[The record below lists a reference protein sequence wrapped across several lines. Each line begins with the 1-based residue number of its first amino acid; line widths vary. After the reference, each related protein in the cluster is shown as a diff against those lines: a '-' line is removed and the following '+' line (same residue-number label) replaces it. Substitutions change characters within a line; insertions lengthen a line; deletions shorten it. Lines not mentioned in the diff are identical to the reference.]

1 MMKAPKNEK
10 AILKALQ
17 QDFEASKP
25 LRTEWDEKIA
35 EWRSWYNGEPYGNE
49 KKGKSAIVSRD
60 IKRQNEWQHPSIIDP
75 FVSTPDIIKAKPVTF
90 EDGPAAKQ
98 NELVLNTQFCR
109 QFNRYMF
116 MTKVAKVLATEGTA
130 IVMTGWDYEDEVQE
144 VEHPIYDLDPMTMEP
159 IQVGSQLVEETVVV
173 RNQPTAK
180 VCRNED
186 VFIDPTCQDDLDKAQ
201 FVIYRYET
209 DMSTLLSEGK
219 YSKSRLKQ
227 IEADTK
233 DYDYRNED
241 DTEFRFS
248 DDPRK
253 KLVVYEYWGNF
264 DVDGDGI
271 AEPIVCA
278 WVGKTLI
285 RLESNP
291 YPDQKPPFIVVPFSS
306 VPFQIFGEPNA
317 AMIGDNQ
324 QIKTAIYRGIIDN
337 MALSNNGQKGIRKNT
352 LDPVNRTRFFNGE
365 NFEFNGSRE
374 DFWDGSYNELPSSVF
389 NVIQMQNN
397 EIESLTGIKS
407 FSGGIT
413 GQSLGSTATGA
424 RGALDATATRRLD
437 LVRNIAENLIK
448 PLMRKWMAYN
458 AEFLL
463 EEQVVRITNDE
474 FVTIRRDDLEG
485 RIDIDIS
492 ISTSEDNA
500 AKAQELAFML
510 QTIGP
515 NEDPSI
521 RRMLMAEIA
530 TLQKMPDLAKK
541 LLDYQ
546 PEPDPMAVKVQELQI
561 ALLAAQ
567 VANERAKGRENEV
580 DVYLKTAKTQTEVA
594 KAKALSS
601 EADLKDLSFLEKE
614 SGIDH
619 AKALEKSNNDALN
632 KARIEELKR
641 VRK

>member
-1 MMKAPKNEK
+1 MKNTPSNEST
-10 AILKALQ
+10 ILKALQ
-17 QDFEASKP
+17 ADLNDAKP
-25 LRTEWDEKIA
+25 LRKEWDEKIA
-35 EWRSWYNGEPYGNE
+35 KWKDWYNGEPYGNE
-49 KKGKSAIVSRD
+49 KKGKSAVVSRD
-60 IKRQNEWQHPSIIDP
+60 IKRQNEWQHPSLIDP
-75 FVSTPDIIKAKPVTF
+75 FVSTPDIIKAKPVTW
-90 EDGPAAKQ
+90 EDAEAARQ

-116 MTKVAKVLATEGTA
+116 MTKVVKVLAQEGTA
-130 IVMTGWDYEDEVQE
+130 VVMTGWEYEDATEE
-144 VEHPIYDLDPMTMEP
+144 VEYPIMSIDPYTGQP
-159 IQVGSQLVEETVVV
+159 VQVGTELVEEVVV
-173 RNQPTAK
+173 KKNQPTAK

-186 VFIDPTCQDDLDKAQ
+186 VFIDPTCQDDLNNAQ

-209 DMSTLLSEGK
+209 DMSTLLAEGK
-219 YSKSRLKQ
+219 YSKARLKK
-227 IEADTK
+227 IETDMRDD
-233 DYDYRNED
+233 DYDSED
-241 DTEFRFS
+241 DTEFRFK

-253 KLVVYEYWGNF
+253 KLVVYEYWGNY

-278 WVGKTLI
+278 WINKTLI

-337 MALSNNGQKGIRKNT
+337 MALSNNGQKGIRKNS
-352 LDPVNRTRFFNGE
+352 LDPVNRNRFYNGE

-374 DFWDGSYNELPSSVF
+374 DFWDGSYNQLPNSVF
-389 NVIQMQNN
+389 NVIELQNN
-397 EIESLTGIKS
+397 EIESLTGVKG

-413 GQSLGSTATGA
+413 GASLGQTATGI

-458 AEFLL
+458 SEFLL
-463 EEQVVRITNDE
+463 EEQVVRITNEE

-530 TLQKMPDLAKK
+530 RLQKMPDLAKK
-541 LLDYQ
+541 LEEYQ
-546 PEPDPMAVKVQELQI
+546 PEPDPVAMRMQELQV
-561 ALLAAQ
+561 ALLEAQ
-567 VANERAKGRENEV
+567 VANEQAKGRENEV
-580 DVYLKTAKTQTEVA
+580 DVYLKTAKIQTEAA

-614 SGIDH
+614 SGIEH
-619 AKALEKSNNDALN
+619 AKALEKNNNDAKN
-632 KARIEELKR
+632 KAILEQLKR
-641 VRK
+641 VK

>member
-1 MMKAPKNEK
+1 MKSNEST
-10 AILKALQ
+10 ILKALQ
-17 QDFEASKP
+17 ADLTDAKP
-25 LRTEWDEKIA
+25 LRKEWDEKIA
-35 EWRSWYNGEPYGNE
+35 KWKDWYNGEPYGNE
-49 KKGKSAIVSRD
+49 KKGKSAVVSRD
-60 IKRQNEWQHPSIIDP
+60 IKRQNEWQHPSLIDP
-75 FVSTPDIIKAKPVTF
+75 FVSTPDIIKARPVTW
-90 EDGPAAKQ
+90 EDAEAARQ

-116 MTKVAKVLATEGTA
+116 MTKVVKVLAQEGTA
-130 IVMTGWDYEDEVQE
+130 VVMTGWEYDDAIEE
-144 VEHPIYDLDPMTMEP
+144 VEYPIMAIDPYTGQP
-159 IQVGSQLVEETVVV
+159 VQVGTEVVEEVVV
-173 RNQPTAK
+173 KKNQPTAK

-186 VFIDPTCQDDLDKAQ
+186 IFIDPTCQDDLDNAQ

-209 DMSTLLSEGK
+209 DMSTLLAEGK
-219 YSKSRLKQ
+219 YSKARLKK
-227 IEADTK
+227 IETDMK
-233 DYDYRNED
+233 DDDYDSED
-241 DTEFRFS
+241 DTEFRFK

-253 KLVVYEYWGNF
+253 KLVVYEYWGNY
-264 DVDGDGI
+264 DVNGDGI

-278 WVGKTLI
+278 WINNTLI

-352 LDPVNRTRFFNGE
+352 LDPFNRTRFYNGE

-374 DFWDGSYNELPSSVF
+374 DFWDGNYNQLPNSVF
-389 NVIQMQNN
+389 NVIELQNN
-397 EIESLTGIKS
+397 EIESLTGVKG

-413 GQSLGSTATGA
+413 GAALGSTATGA

-463 EEQVVRITNDE
+463 EEQVVRITNEE
-474 FVTIRRDDLEG
+474 FVTIRRDDLDG

-515 NEDPSI
+515 NEDPNV
-521 RRMLMAEIA
+521 RRMLMSEIA
-530 TLQKMPDLAKK
+530 RLQKMPDLAKK
-541 LLDYQ
+541 LEEYQ
-546 PEPDPMAVKVQELQI
+546 PEPDPVAMKMQELQV
-561 ALLAAQ
+561 ALLEAQ

-580 DVYLKTAKTQTEVA
+580 DVYLKTAKAQTEAA

-601 EADLKDLSFLEKE
+601 DADLKDLSFLERE

-619 AKALEKSNNDALN
+619 AKALEKSNNDARN
-632 KARIEELKR
+632 KAILEQVKR
-641 VRK
+641 VK

>member
-1 MMKAPKNEK
+1 MKNTPSNEST
-10 AILKALQ
+10 ILKALQ
-17 QDFEASKP
+17 ADLNDAKP
-25 LRTEWDEKIA
+25 LRKEWDEKIA
-35 EWRSWYNGEPYGNE
+35 KWKNWYNGEPYGNE
-49 KKGKSAIVSRD
+49 KKGKSAVVSRD
-60 IKRQNEWQHPSIIDP
+60 IKRQNEWQHPSLIDP
-75 FVSTPDIIKAKPVTF
+75 FVSTPDIIKARPVTW
-90 EDGPAAKQ
+90 EDTEAARQ

-116 MTKVAKVLATEGTA
+116 MTKVVKVLAQEGTA
-130 IVMTGWDYEDEVQE
+130 VVMTGWEYEDAIEE
-144 VEHPIYDLDPMTMEP
+144 VEYPIMSIDPYTGQP
-159 IQVGSQLVEETVVV
+159 VQVGTEIVEEVVV
-173 RNQPTAK
+173 KKNQPTAK

-186 VFIDPTCQDDLDKAQ
+186 VFIDPTCQDDLNNAQ

-209 DMSTLLSEGK
+209 DMSTLLAEGK
-219 YSKSRLKQ
+219 YSKARLKK
-227 IEADTK
+227 IETDMRDD
-233 DYDYRNED
+233 DYDSED
-241 DTEFRFS
+241 DTEFRFK

-253 KLVVYEYWGNF
+253 KLVVYEYWGNY

-278 WVGKTLI
+278 WINNTLI

-352 LDPVNRTRFFNGE
+352 LDPVNRTRFYNGE
-365 NFEFNGSRE
+365 NFEFNGSKE
-374 DFWDGSYNELPSSVF
+374 DFWDGSYNQLPSSVF
-389 NVIQMQNN
+389 NVIELQNN
-397 EIESLTGIKS
+397 EIESLTCVKF

-413 GQSLGSTATGA
+413 GASLGSTATGA

-463 EEQVVRITNDE
+463 EEQVVRITNEE

-515 NEDPSI
+515 NEDPSV

-530 TLQKMPDLAKK
+530 RLQKMPDLAKK
-541 LLDYQ
+541 LEEYQ
-546 PEPDPMAVKVQELQI
+546 PEPDPVAMRMQELQV
-561 ALLAAQ
+561 ALLEAQ
-567 VANERAKGRENEV
+567 VANERAKGKENEV
-580 DVYLKTAKTQTEVA
+580 DVYLKTAKAQTEAA

-614 SGIDH
+614 SGIEH
-619 AKALEKSNNDALN
+619 AKALEKSNNDAKN
-632 KARIEELKR
+632 KAILEQLKR
-641 VRK
+641 VK

>member
-1 MMKAPKNEK
+1 MKNAPSNEST
-10 AILKALQ
+10 ILKALQ
-17 QDFEASKP
+17 ADLNDAKP
-25 LRTEWDEKIA
+25 LRKEWDEKIA
-35 EWRSWYNGEPYGNE
+35 KWKDWYNGEPYGNE
-49 KKGKSAIVSRD
+49 KKGKSAVVSRD
-60 IKRQNEWQHPSIIDP
+60 IKRQNEWQHPSLIDP
-75 FVSTPDIIKAKPVTF
+75 FVSTPDIIKARPVTW
-90 EDGPAAKQ
+90 EDAEAARQ

-116 MTKVAKVLATEGTA
+116 MTKVVKVLAQEGTA
-130 IVMTGWDYEDEVQE
+130 VVMTGWEYEDATEE
-144 VEHPIYDLDPMTMEP
+144 VEYPIMSIDPYTGQP
-159 IQVGSQLVEETVVV
+159 VQVGTELVEEVVV
-173 RNQPTAK
+173 KKNQPTAK

-186 VFIDPTCQDDLDKAQ
+186 VFIDPTCQDDLNNAQ

-219 YSKSRLKQ
+219 YSKARLKK
-227 IEADTK
+227 IETDMRDD
-233 DYDYRNED
+233 DYDSED
-241 DTEFRFS
+241 DTEFRFK

-253 KLVVYEYWGNF
+253 KLVVYEYWGNY

-278 WVGKTLI
+278 WINNTLI

-291 YPDQKPPFIVVPFSS
+291 YPDQKPPFIVVPFNS

-352 LDPVNRTRFFNGE
+352 LDPVNRTRFYNGE
-365 NFEFNGSRE
+365 NFEFNGSKE
-374 DFWDGSYNELPSSVF
+374 DFWDGSYNQLPGSVF
-389 NVIQMQNN
+389 NVIELQNN
-397 EIESLTGIKS
+397 EIESLTGVKG

-413 GQSLGSTATGA
+413 GTALGSTATGA

-463 EEQVVRITNDE
+463 EEQVVRITNEE

-515 NEDPSI
+515 NEDPSV

-530 TLQKMPDLAKK
+530 RLQKMPDLAKK
-541 LLDYQ
+541 LEEYQ
-546 PEPDPMAVKVQELQI
+546 PEPDPVAMRMQELQI
-561 ALLAAQ
+561 ALLEAQ

-580 DVYLKTAKTQTEVA
+580 DVYLKTAKAQTEAA

-614 SGIDH
+614 SGIEH
-619 AKALEKSNNDALN
+619 AKALEKNNNDAKN
-632 KARIEELKR
+632 KAILEQLKR
-641 VRK
+641 VK

>member
-1 MMKAPKNEK
+1 MKNTPSNEST
-10 AILKALQ
+10 ILKALQ
-17 QDFEASKP
+17 ADLNDAKP
-25 LRTEWDEKIA
+25 LRKEWDEKIA
-35 EWRSWYNGEPYGNE
+35 KWKDWYNGEPYGNE
-49 KKGKSAIVSRD
+49 KKGKSAVVSRD
-60 IKRQNEWQHPSIIDP
+60 IKRQNEWQHPSLIDP
-75 FVSTPDIIKAKPVTF
+75 FVSTPDIIKARPVTW
-90 EDGPAAKQ
+90 EDAEAARQ

-116 MTKVAKVLATEGTA
+116 MTKVVKVLAQEGTA
-130 IVMTGWDYEDEVQE
+130 VVMTGWEYEDAIEE
-144 VEHPIYDLDPMTMEP
+144 VEYPIMSIDPYTGQP
-159 IQVGSQLVEETVVV
+159 VQVGTELVEEVVV
-173 RNQPTAK
+173 KKNQPTAK

-186 VFIDPTCQDDLDKAQ
+186 VFIDPTCQDDLNNAQ

-209 DMSTLLSEGK
+209 DMSTLLAEGK
-219 YSKSRLKQ
+219 YSKARLKK
-227 IEADTK
+227 IETDMRDD
-233 DYDYRNED
+233 DYDSED
-241 DTEFRFS
+241 ATEFRFK

-253 KLVVYEYWGNF
+253 KLVVYEYWGNY
-264 DVDGDGI
+264 DVNGDGI

-278 WVGKTLI
+278 WINNTLI

-291 YPDQKPPFIVVPFSS
+291 YPDQKPPFIVVPFNS

-337 MALSNNGQKGIRKNT
+337 MALSNNGQKGIRKNS
-352 LDPVNRTRFFNGE
+352 LDPFNRTRFYNGE
-365 NFEFNGSRE
+365 NFEFNGSKE
-374 DFWDGSYNELPSSVF
+374 DFWDGSYNQLPSSVF
-389 NVIQMQNN
+389 NVIELQNN
-397 EIESLTGIKS
+397 EIESLTGVKG

-413 GQSLGSTATGA
+413 GASLGGTATGA

-463 EEQVVRITNDE
+463 EEQVVRITNEE
-474 FVTIRRDDLEG
+474 FVTIRRDDLDG

-515 NEDPSI
+515 NEDPSV

-530 TLQKMPDLAKK
+530 RLQKMPDLAKK
-541 LLDYQ
+541 LEEYQ
-546 PEPDPMAVKVQELQI
+546 PEPDPVAMKMQELQV
-561 ALLAAQ
+561 ALLEAQ

-580 DVYLKTAKTQTEVA
+580 DVYLKTAKAQTEAA

-601 EADLKDLSFLEKE
+601 DADLKDLSFLEKE
-614 SGIDH
+614 SGIEH
-619 AKALEKSNNDALN
+619 AKALEKSNNDAKN
-632 KARIEELKR
+632 KAILEQLKR
-641 VRK
+641 VK

>member
-1 MMKAPKNEK
+1 MKNTPSNEST
-10 AILKALQ
+10 ILKALQ
-17 QDFEASKP
+17 ADLNDAKP
-25 LRTEWDEKIA
+25 LRKEWDEKIA
-35 EWRSWYNGEPYGNE
+35 KWKNWYNGEPYGNE
-49 KKGKSAIVSRD
+49 KKGKSAVVSRD
-60 IKRQNEWQHPSIIDP
+60 IKRQNEWQHPSLIDP
-75 FVSTPDIIKAKPVTF
+75 FVSTPDIIKARPVTW
-90 EDGPAAKQ
+90 EDAEAARQ

-116 MTKVAKVLATEGTA
+116 MTKVVKVLAQEGTA
-130 IVMTGWDYEDEVQE
+130 VVMTGWEYEDAIEE
-144 VEHPIYDLDPMTMEP
+144 VEYPIMSIDPYTGQP
-159 IQVGSQLVEETVVV
+159 VQVGTEIVEEVVV
-173 RNQPTAK
+173 KKNQPTAK

-186 VFIDPTCQDDLDKAQ
+186 VFIDPTCQDDLNNAQ

-209 DMSTLLSEGK
+209 DMSTLLAEGK
-219 YSKSRLKQ
+219 YSKARLKK
-227 IEADTK
+227 IETDMRDD
-233 DYDYRNED
+233 DYDSED
-241 DTEFRFS
+241 DTEFRFK

-253 KLVVYEYWGNF
+253 KLVVYEYWGNY

-278 WVGKTLI
+278 WINNTLI

-352 LDPVNRTRFFNGE
+352 LDPVNRTRFYNGE
-365 NFEFNGSRE
+365 NFEFNGSKE
-374 DFWDGSYNELPSSVF
+374 DFWDGSYNQLPSSVF
-389 NVIQMQNN
+389 NVIELQNN
-397 EIESLTGIKS
+397 EIESLTGVKG

-413 GQSLGSTATGA
+413 GASLGSTATGA

-463 EEQVVRITNDE
+463 EEQVVRITNEE

-515 NEDPSI
+515 NEDPSV

-530 TLQKMPDLAKK
+530 RLQKMPDLAKK
-541 LLDYQ
+541 LEEYQ
-546 PEPDPMAVKVQELQI
+546 PEPDPVAMRMQELQV
-561 ALLAAQ
+561 ALLEAQ
-567 VANERAKGRENEV
+567 VANERAKGKENEV
-580 DVYLKTAKTQTEVA
+580 DVYLKTAKAQTEAA

-614 SGIDH
+614 SGIEH
-619 AKALEKSNNDALN
+619 AKALEKSNNDAKN
-632 KARIEELKR
+632 KAILEQLKR
-641 VRK
+641 VK

>member
-1 MMKAPKNEK
+1 MKITTSNEST
-10 AILKALQ
+10 ILKALQ
-17 QDFEASKP
+17 ADLNDAKP
-25 LRTEWDEKIA
+25 LRKEWDEKIA
-35 EWRSWYNGEPYGNE
+35 KWKNWYNGEPYGNE
-49 KKGKSAIVSRD
+49 KKGKSAVVSRD
-60 IKRQNEWQHPSIIDP
+60 IKRQNEWQHPSLIDP
-75 FVSTPDIIKAKPVTF
+75 FVSTPDIIKTKPVTW
-90 EDGPAAKQ
+90 EDAEAARQ

-116 MTKVAKVLATEGTA
+116 MTKVVKVLAQEGTA
-130 IVMTGWDYEDEVQE
+130 VVMTGWEYEDAIEE
-144 VEHPIYDLDPMTMEP
+144 VEYPIMSIDPYTGEP
-159 IQVGSQLVEETVVV
+159 VQVGTELVEEVVV
-173 RNQPTAK
+173 KKNQPTAK

-186 VFIDPTCQDDLDKAQ
+186 VFIDPTCQDDLNNAQ

-219 YSKSRLKQ
+219 YSKARLKK
-227 IEADTK
+227 IETDMRDD
-233 DYDYRNED
+233 DYDSED
-241 DTEFRFS
+241 DTEFRFK

-253 KLVVYEYWGNF
+253 KLVVYEYWGNY

-278 WVGKTLI
+278 WINNTLI

-352 LDPVNRTRFFNGE
+352 LDPVNRTRFYNGE

-374 DFWDGSYNELPSSVF
+374 DFWDGSYNQLPSSVF
-389 NVIQMQNN
+389 NVIELQNN
-397 EIESLTGIKS
+397 EIESLTGVKG

-413 GQSLGSTATGA
+413 GTALGSTATGA

-463 EEQVVRITNDE
+463 EEQVVRITNEE

-515 NEDPSI
+515 NEDPNI

-530 TLQKMPDLAKK
+530 RLQKMPDLAKK
-541 LLDYQ
+541 LEEYK
-546 PEPDPMAVKVQELQI
+546 PEPDPMAMKMQELQV
-561 ALLAAQ
+561 ALLEAQ

-580 DVYLKTAKTQTEVA
+580 DVYLKTAKAQTEAA

-601 EADLKDLSFLEKE
+601 DADLKDLSFLEKE
-614 SGIDH
+614 SGIEH
-619 AKALEKSNNDALN
+619 ARALEKNNNDAKN
-632 KARIEELKR
+632 KAILEQLKR
-641 VRK
+641 VK

>member
-1 MMKAPKNEK
+1 MKNTPSNEST
-10 AILKALQ
+10 ILKALQ
-17 QDFEASKP
+17 ADLNDAKP
-25 LRTEWDEKIA
+25 LRKEWDEKIA
-35 EWRSWYNGEPYGNE
+35 KWKDWYNGEPYGNE
-49 KKGKSAIVSRD
+49 KKGKSAVVSRD
-60 IKRQNEWQHPSIIDP
+60 IKRQNEWQHPSLIDP
-75 FVSTPDIIKAKPVTF
+75 FVSTPDIIKAKPVTW
-90 EDGPAAKQ
+90 EDAEAARQ

-116 MTKVAKVLATEGTA
+116 MTKVVKVLAQEGTA
-130 IVMTGWDYEDEVQE
+130 VVMTGWEYEDATEE
-144 VEHPIYDLDPMTMEP
+144 VEYPIMSIDPYTGQP
-159 IQVGSQLVEETVVV
+159 VQVGTELVEEVVV
-173 RNQPTAK
+173 KKNQPTAK

-186 VFIDPTCQDDLDKAQ
+186 VFIDPTCQDDLNNAQ

-209 DMSTLLSEGK
+209 DMSTLLAEGK
-219 YSKSRLKQ
+219 YSKARLKK
-227 IEADTK
+227 IETDMRDD
-233 DYDYRNED
+233 DYDSED
-241 DTEFRFS
+241 DTEFRFK

-253 KLVVYEYWGNF
+253 KLVVYEYWGNY

-278 WVGKTLI
+278 WINKTLI

-337 MALSNNGQKGIRKNT
+337 MALSNNGQKGIRKNS
-352 LDPVNRTRFFNGE
+352 LDPVNRNRFYNGE

-374 DFWDGSYNELPSSVF
+374 DFWDGSYNQLPNSVF
-389 NVIQMQNN
+389 NVIELQNN
-397 EIESLTGIKS
+397 EIESLTGVKG

-413 GQSLGSTATGA
+413 GASLGQTATGI

-458 AEFLL
+458 SEFLL
-463 EEQVVRITNDE
+463 EEQVVRITNEE

-530 TLQKMPDLAKK
+530 RLQKMPDLAKK
-541 LLDYQ
+541 LEEYQ
-546 PEPDPMAVKVQELQI
+546 PEPDPVAMRMQELQV
-561 ALLAAQ
+561 ALLEAQ
-567 VANERAKGRENEV
+567 VANEQAKGRENEV
-580 DVYLKTAKTQTEVA
+580 DVYLKTAKTQTEAA

-614 SGIDH
+614 SGIEH
-619 AKALEKSNNDALN
+619 AKALEKNNNDAKN
-632 KARIEELKR
+632 KAILEQLKR
-641 VRK
+641 VK

>member
-1 MMKAPKNEK
+1 MKSNEST
-10 AILKALQ
+10 ILKALQ
-17 QDFEASKP
+17 ADLTDAKP
-25 LRTEWDEKIA
+25 LRKEWDEKIA
-35 EWRSWYNGEPYGNE
+35 KWKDWYNGEPYGNE
-49 KKGKSAIVSRD
+49 KKGKSAVVSRD
-60 IKRQNEWQHPSIIDP
+60 IKRQNEWQHPSLIDP
-75 FVSTPDIIKAKPVTF
+75 FVSTPDIIKARPVTW
-90 EDGPAAKQ
+90 EDAEAARQ

-116 MTKVAKVLATEGTA
+116 MTKVVKVLAQEGTA
-130 IVMTGWDYEDEVQE
+130 VVMTGWEYDDAIEE
-144 VEHPIYDLDPMTMEP
+144 VEYPIMAIDPYTGQP
-159 IQVGSQLVEETVVV
+159 VQVGTEVVEEVVV
-173 RNQPTAK
+173 KKNQPTAK

-186 VFIDPTCQDDLDKAQ
+186 IFIDPTCQDDLDNAQ

-209 DMSTLLSEGK
+209 DMSTLLAEGK
-219 YSKSRLKQ
+219 YSKARLKK
-227 IEADTK
+227 IETDMK
-233 DYDYRNED
+233 DDDYDSED
-241 DTEFRFS
+241 DTEFRFK

-253 KLVVYEYWGNF
+253 KLVVYEYWGNY
-264 DVDGDGI
+264 DVNGDGI

-278 WVGKTLI
+278 WINNTLI

-352 LDPVNRTRFFNGE
+352 LDPFNRTRFYNGE

-374 DFWDGSYNELPSSVF
+374 DFWDGNYNQLPSSVF
-389 NVIQMQNN
+389 NVIELQNN
-397 EIESLTGIKS
+397 EIESLTGVKG

-413 GQSLGSTATGA
+413 GAALGSTATGA

-458 AEFLL
+458 TEFLL
-463 EEQVVRITNDE
+463 EEQVVRITNEE
-474 FVTIRRDDLEG
+474 FVTIRRDDLDG

-515 NEDPSI
+515 NEDPNV
-521 RRMLMAEIA
+521 RRMLMSEIA
-530 TLQKMPDLAKK
+530 RLQKMPDLAKK
-541 LLDYQ
+541 LEEYQ
-546 PEPDPMAVKVQELQI
+546 PEPDPVAMKMQELQV
-561 ALLAAQ
+561 ALLEAQ

-580 DVYLKTAKTQTEVA
+580 DVYLKTAKAQTEAA

-601 EADLKDLSFLEKE
+601 DADLKDLSFLERE

-619 AKALEKSNNDALN
+619 AKALEKSNNDARN
-632 KARIEELKR
+632 KAILEQVKR
-641 VRK
+641 VK

>member
-1 MMKAPKNEK
+1 MKITTSNEST
-10 AILKALQ
+10 ILKALQ
-17 QDFEASKP
+17 ADLNDAKP
-25 LRTEWDEKIA
+25 LRKEWDEKIA
-35 EWRSWYNGEPYGNE
+35 KWKDWYNGEPYGNE
-49 KKGKSAIVSRD
+49 KKGKSAVVSRD
-60 IKRQNEWQHPSIIDP
+60 IKRQNEWQHPSLIDP
-75 FVSTPDIIKAKPVTF
+75 FVSTPDIIKTKPVTW
-90 EDGPAAKQ
+90 EDAEAARQ

-116 MTKVAKVLATEGTA
+116 MTKVVKVLAQEGTA
-130 IVMTGWDYEDEVQE
+130 VVMTGWEYEDAIEE
-144 VEHPIYDLDPMTMEP
+144 VEYPIMSIDPYTGEP
-159 IQVGSQLVEETVVV
+159 VQVGTELVEEVVV
-173 RNQPTAK
+173 KKNQPTAK

-186 VFIDPTCQDDLDKAQ
+186 VFIDPTCQDDLNNAQ

-219 YSKSRLKQ
+219 YSKARLKK
-227 IEADTK
+227 IETDMRDD
-233 DYDYRNED
+233 DYDSED
-241 DTEFRFS
+241 DTEFRFK

-253 KLVVYEYWGNF
+253 KLVVYEYWGNY

-278 WVGKTLI
+278 WINNTLI

-352 LDPVNRTRFFNGE
+352 LDPVNRTRFYNGE

-374 DFWDGSYNELPSSVF
+374 DFWDGSYNQLPSSVF
-389 NVIQMQNN
+389 NVIELQNN
-397 EIESLTGIKS
+397 EIESLTGVKG

-413 GQSLGSTATGA
+413 GTSLGSTATGA

-463 EEQVVRITNDE
+463 EEQVVRITNEE

-530 TLQKMPDLAKK
+530 RLQKMPDLAKK
-541 LLDYQ
+541 LEEYK
-546 PEPDPMAVKVQELQI
+546 PEPDPMAMKMQELQV
-561 ALLAAQ
+561 ALLEAQ

-580 DVYLKTAKTQTEVA
+580 DVYLKTAKAQTEAA

-601 EADLKDLSFLEKE
+601 DADLKDLSFLEKE
-614 SGIDH
+614 SGIEH
-619 AKALEKSNNDALN
+619 ARALEKNNNDAKN
-632 KARIEELKR
+632 KAILEQLKR
-641 VRK
+641 VK

>member
-1 MMKAPKNEK
+1 MKNTPSNEST
-10 AILKALQ
+10 ILKALQ
-17 QDFEASKP
+17 ADLNDAKP
-25 LRTEWDEKIA
+25 LRKEWDEKIA
-35 EWRSWYNGEPYGNE
+35 KWKDWYNGEPYGNE
-49 KKGKSAIVSRD
+49 KKGKSAVVSRD
-60 IKRQNEWQHPSIIDP
+60 IKRQNEWQHPSLIDP
-75 FVSTPDIIKAKPVTF
+75 FVSTPDIIKARPVTW
-90 EDGPAAKQ
+90 EDAEAARQ

-116 MTKVAKVLATEGTA
+116 MTKVVKVLAQEGTA
-130 IVMTGWDYEDEVQE
+130 VVMTGWEYEDAIEE
-144 VEHPIYDLDPMTMEP
+144 VEYPIMSIDPYTGQP
-159 IQVGSQLVEETVVV
+159 VQVGTELVEEVVV
-173 RNQPTAK
+173 KKNQPTAK

-186 VFIDPTCQDDLDKAQ
+186 VFIDPTCQDDLNNAQ

-209 DMSTLLSEGK
+209 DMSTLLAEGK
-219 YSKSRLKQ
+219 YSKARLKK
-227 IEADTK
+227 IETDMRDD
-233 DYDYRNED
+233 DYDSED
-241 DTEFRFS
+241 ATEFRFK

-253 KLVVYEYWGNF
+253 KLVVYEYWGNY
-264 DVDGDGI
+264 DVNGDGI

-278 WVGKTLI
+278 WINNTLI

-291 YPDQKPPFIVVPFSS
+291 YPDQKPPFIVVPFNS

-352 LDPVNRTRFFNGE
+352 LDPVNRTRFYNGE
-365 NFEFNGSRE
+365 NFEFNGSKE
-374 DFWDGSYNELPSSVF
+374 DFWDGSYNQLPSSVF
-389 NVIQMQNN
+389 NVIELQNN
-397 EIESLTGIKS
+397 EIESLTGVKG

-413 GQSLGSTATGA
+413 GASLGGTATGA

-463 EEQVVRITNDE
+463 EEQVVRITNEE
-474 FVTIRRDDLEG
+474 FVTIRRDDLDG

-515 NEDPSI
+515 NEDPSV

-530 TLQKMPDLAKK
+530 RLQKMPDLAKK
-541 LLDYQ
+541 LEEYQ
-546 PEPDPMAVKVQELQI
+546 PEPDPVAMKMQELQV
-561 ALLAAQ
+561 ALLEAQ

-580 DVYLKTAKTQTEVA
+580 DVYLKTAKAQTEAA

-601 EADLKDLSFLEKE
+601 DADLKDLSFLEKE
-614 SGIDH
+614 SGIEH
-619 AKALEKSNNDALN
+619 AKALEKSNNDAKN
-632 KARIEELKR
+632 KAILEQLKR
-641 VRK
+641 VK

>member
-1 MMKAPKNEK
+1 MKNTPSNEST
-10 AILKALQ
+10 ILKALQ
-17 QDFEASKP
+17 ADLNDAKP
-25 LRTEWDEKIA
+25 LRKEWDEKIA
-35 EWRSWYNGEPYGNE
+35 KWKDWYNGEPYGNE
-49 KKGKSAIVSRD
+49 KKGKSAVVSRD
-60 IKRQNEWQHPSIIDP
+60 IKRQNEWQHPSLIDP
-75 FVSTPDIIKAKPVTF
+75 FVSTPDIIKAKPVTW
-90 EDGPAAKQ
+90 EDAEAARQ

-116 MTKVAKVLATEGTA
+116 MTKVVKVLAQEGTA
-130 IVMTGWDYEDEVQE
+130 VVMTGWEYEDATEE
-144 VEHPIYDLDPMTMEP
+144 VEYPIMSIDPYTGQP
-159 IQVGSQLVEETVVV
+159 VQVGTELVEEVVV
-173 RNQPTAK
+173 KKNQPTAK

-186 VFIDPTCQDDLDKAQ
+186 VFIDPTCQDDLNNAQ

-209 DMSTLLSEGK
+209 DMSTLLAEGK
-219 YSKSRLKQ
+219 YSKARLKK
-227 IEADTK
+227 IETDMR
-233 DYDYRNED
+233 DDDFDSED
-241 DTEFRFS
+241 DTEFRFK

-253 KLVVYEYWGNF
+253 KLVVYEYWGNY

-278 WVGKTLI
+278 WINKTLI

-352 LDPVNRTRFFNGE
+352 LDPVNRNRFYNGE

-374 DFWDGSYNELPSSVF
+374 DFWDGSYNQLPNSVF
-389 NVIQMQNN
+389 NVIELQNN
-397 EIESLTGIKS
+397 EIESLTGVKG

-413 GQSLGSTATGA
+413 GASLGQTATGT

-463 EEQVVRITNDE
+463 EEQVVRITNEE

-530 TLQKMPDLAKK
+530 RLQKMPDLAKK
-541 LLDYQ
+541 LEEYQ
-546 PEPDPMAVKVQELQI
+546 PEPDPVAMRMQELQV
-561 ALLAAQ
+561 ALLEAQ

-580 DVYLKTAKTQTEVA
+580 DVYLKTAKAQTEAA

-601 EADLKDLSFLEKE
+601 DADLKDLSFLERE
-614 SGIDH
+614 SGIEH
-619 AKALEKSNNDALN
+619 AKALEKNNNDAKN
-632 KARIEELKR
+632 KAILEQLKR
-641 VRK
+641 VK

>member
-1 MMKAPKNEK
+1 MKNTPSNEST
-10 AILKALQ
+10 ILKALQ
-17 QDFEASKP
+17 ADLNDAKP
-25 LRTEWDEKIA
+25 LRKEWDEKIA
-35 EWRSWYNGEPYGNE
+35 KWKDWYNGEPYGNE
-49 KKGKSAIVSRD
+49 KKGKSAVVSRD
-60 IKRQNEWQHPSIIDP
+60 IKRQNEWQHPSLIDP
-75 FVSTPDIIKAKPVTF
+75 FVSTPDIIKAKPVTW
-90 EDGPAAKQ
+90 EDAEAARQ
-98 NELVLNTQFCR
+98 NEVVLNTQFCR

-116 MTKVAKVLATEGTA
+116 MTKVVKVLAQEGTA
-130 IVMTGWDYEDEVQE
+130 VVMTGWEYEDATEE
-144 VEHPIYDLDPMTMEP
+144 VEYPIMSIDPYTGEP
-159 IQVGSQLVEETVVV
+159 VQVGTELVEEVVV
-173 RNQPTAK
+173 KKNQPTAK

-186 VFIDPTCQDDLDKAQ
+186 VFIDPTCQDDLNNAQ

-209 DMSTLLSEGK
+209 DMSTLLAEGK
-219 YSKSRLKQ
+219 YSKARLKK
-227 IEADTK
+227 IETDMRDD
-233 DYDYRNED
+233 DYDSED
-241 DTEFRFS
+241 DTEFRFK

-253 KLVVYEYWGNF
+253 KLVVYEYWGNY

-278 WVGKTLI
+278 WINKTLI

-352 LDPVNRTRFFNGE
+352 LDPVNRNRFYNGE

-374 DFWDGSYNELPSSVF
+374 DFWDGSYNQLPNSVF
-389 NVIQMQNN
+389 NVIELQNN
-397 EIESLTGIKS
+397 EIESLTGVKG

-413 GQSLGSTATGA
+413 GASLGQTATGT

-448 PLMRKWMAYN
+448 PLMRKWIAYN

-463 EEQVVRITNDE
+463 EEQVVRITNEE

-530 TLQKMPDLAKK
+530 RLQKMPDLAKK
-541 LLDYQ
+541 LEEYQ
-546 PEPDPMAVKVQELQI
+546 PEPDPVAMRMQELQV
-561 ALLAAQ
+561 ALLEAQ

-580 DVYLKTAKTQTEVA
+580 DVYLKTAKAQTEAA

-601 EADLKDLSFLEKE
+601 DADLKDLSFLERE
-614 SGIDH
+614 SGIEH
-619 AKALEKSNNDALN
+619 AKALEKNNNDAKN
-632 KARIEELKR
+632 KAILEQLKR
-641 VRK
+641 VK

>member
-1 MMKAPKNEK
+1 MKNVPSNEST
-10 AILKALQ
+10 ILKALQ
-17 QDFEASKP
+17 ADLTDAKP
-25 LRTEWDEKIA
+25 LRKEWDEKIA
-35 EWRSWYNGEPYGNE
+35 KWKDWYNGEPYGNE
-49 KKGKSAIVSRD
+49 KKGKSAVVSRD
-60 IKRQNEWQHPSIIDP
+60 IKRQNEWQHPSLIDP
-75 FVSTPDIIKAKPVTF
+75 FVSTPDIIKVKPVTW
-90 EDGPAAKQ
+90 EDTEAARQ

-116 MTKVAKVLATEGTA
+116 MTKVVKVLAQEGTA
-130 IVMTGWDYEDEVQE
+130 VVMTGWEYEDATEE
-144 VEHPIYDLDPMTMEP
+144 VEYPIMSIDPYTGEP
-159 IQVGSQLVEETVVV
+159 VQVGTELVEEVVV
-173 RNQPTAK
+173 KKNQPTAK

-186 VFIDPTCQDDLDKAQ
+186 VFIDPTCQDDLNNAQ

-209 DMSTLLSEGK
+209 DMSTLLADGK
-219 YSKSRLKQ
+219 YSKARLKK
-227 IEADTK
+227 IETDMRDD
-233 DYDYRNED
+233 DYDSED
-241 DTEFRFS
+241 DTEFRFK

-253 KLVVYEYWGNF
+253 KLVVYEYWGNY

-278 WVGKTLI
+278 WINNTLI

-352 LDPVNRTRFFNGE
+352 LDPINRNRFYNGE

-374 DFWDGSYNELPSSVF
+374 DFWDGSYNQLPNSVF
-389 NVIQMQNN
+389 NVIELQNN
-397 EIESLTGIKS
+397 EIESLTGVKG

-413 GQSLGSTATGA
+413 GTALGSTATGA

-448 PLMRKWMAYN
+448 PLMRKWIAYN

-463 EEQVVRITNDE
+463 EEQVVRITNEE
-474 FVTIRRDDLEG
+474 FVTIRRDDLDG

-530 TLQKMPDLAKK
+530 RLQKMPDLAKK
-541 LLDYQ
+541 LEEYQ
-546 PEPDPMAVKVQELQI
+546 PEPDPVAMRMQELQV
-561 ALLAAQ
+561 ALLEAQ

-580 DVYLKTAKTQTEVA
+580 DVYLKTAKAQTEAA

-601 EADLKDLSFLEKE
+601 DADLKDLSFLERE

-619 AKALEKSNNDALN
+619 AKALEKSNNDARN
-632 KARIEELKR
+632 KAILEQVKR
-641 VRK
+641 VK

>member
-1 MMKAPKNEK
+1 MKITTSNEST
-10 AILKALQ
+10 ILKALQ
-17 QDFEASKP
+17 ADLNDAKP
-25 LRTEWDEKIA
+25 LRKEWDEKIA
-35 EWRSWYNGEPYGNE
+35 KWKNWYNGEPYGNE
-49 KKGKSAIVSRD
+49 KKGKSAVVSRD
-60 IKRQNEWQHPSIIDP
+60 IKRQNEWQHPSLIDP
-75 FVSTPDIIKAKPVTF
+75 FVSTPDIIKTKPVTW
-90 EDGPAAKQ
+90 EDAEAARQ

-116 MTKVAKVLATEGTA
+116 MTKVVKVLAQEGTA
-130 IVMTGWDYEDEVQE
+130 VVMTGWEYEDAIEE
-144 VEHPIYDLDPMTMEP
+144 VEYPIMSIDPYTGEP
-159 IQVGSQLVEETVVV
+159 VQVGTELVEEVVV
-173 RNQPTAK
+173 KKNQPTAK

-186 VFIDPTCQDDLDKAQ
+186 VFIDPTCQDDLNNAQ

-219 YSKSRLKQ
+219 YSKARLKK
-227 IEADTK
+227 IETDMRDD
-233 DYDYRNED
+233 DYDSED
-241 DTEFRFS
+241 DTEFRFK

-253 KLVVYEYWGNF
+253 KLVVYEYWGNY

-278 WVGKTLI
+278 WINNTLI

-352 LDPVNRTRFFNGE
+352 LDPVNRTRFYNGE

-374 DFWDGSYNELPSSVF
+374 DFWDGSYNQLPSSVF
-389 NVIQMQNN
+389 NVIELQNN
-397 EIESLTGIKS
+397 EIESLTGVKG

-413 GQSLGSTATGA
+413 GTSLGSTATGA

-463 EEQVVRITNDE
+463 EEQVVRITNEE

-530 TLQKMPDLAKK
+530 RLQKMPDLAKK
-541 LLDYQ
+541 LEEYK
-546 PEPDPMAVKVQELQI
+546 PEPDPMAMKMQELQV
-561 ALLAAQ
+561 ALLEAQ

-580 DVYLKTAKTQTEVA
+580 DVYLKTAKAQTEAA

-601 EADLKDLSFLEKE
+601 DADLKDLSFLEKE
-614 SGIDH
+614 SGIEH
-619 AKALEKSNNDALN
+619 ARALEKNNNDAKN
-632 KARIEELKR
+632 KAILEQLKR
-641 VRK
+641 VK